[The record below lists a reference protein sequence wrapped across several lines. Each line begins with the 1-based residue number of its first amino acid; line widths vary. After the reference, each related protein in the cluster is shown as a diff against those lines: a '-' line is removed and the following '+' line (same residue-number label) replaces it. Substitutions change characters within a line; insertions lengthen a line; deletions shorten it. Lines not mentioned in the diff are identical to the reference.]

1 MYLNLFLIKD
11 RWFVFSRCIII
22 MFYWI
27 YVLSFDSSGKYTE
40 FVVYVFFIVL
50 FFDWSD
56 VTVVIVSTEL
66 YG

>member
-27 YVLSFDSSGKYTE
+27 YVLSFDSSGKYTA

-66 YG
+66 YA